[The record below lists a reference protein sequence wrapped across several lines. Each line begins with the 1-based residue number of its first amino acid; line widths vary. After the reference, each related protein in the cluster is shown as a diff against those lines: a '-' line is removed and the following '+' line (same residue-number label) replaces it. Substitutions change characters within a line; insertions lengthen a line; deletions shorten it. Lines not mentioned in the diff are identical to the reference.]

1 LRLFLL
7 VLLGNLA
14 LTGPAFGQPNS
25 DPKQLPR
32 IIVMTPLGVAV
43 GSTTKLTLRGLRL
56 DRTAEVKCDGPGIV
70 IKVLN
75 KAKVGVPN
83 QQDANKFGD
92 TQVEVEVKIAADF
105 KGNTAQCVVKTPQG
119 DSPPHR
125 LLIDSTPVLAEREPN
140 NSFRQAQPLGL
151 SQTVEGRIGQPM
163 DVDVFRIEGK
173 QGQQLILEIH
183 AARHG
188 SPLDSLLT
196 LYSGTGQVIATN
208 DDIEGSSDSR
218 LEVTLPKTGPYYVSV
233 CDANDQGGPTHIYR
247 LNVRPK

>member
-14 LTGPAFGQPNS
+14 LSCPAVGQPKP

-56 DRTAEVKCDGPGIV
+56 DLAAEVKCDRSGIV
-70 IKVLN
+70 IKVLS

-83 QQDANKFGD
+83 QQDPNKFGD

-105 KGNTAQCVVKTPQG
+105 KGSSAQCVVKTPQG
-119 DSPPHR
+119 ESPPHR
-125 LLIDSTPVLAEREPN
+125 LLIDSTPVLAEKEPN
-140 NSFRQAQPLGL
+140 NSFRQAQPLAL
-151 SQTVEGRIGQPM
+151 SQTVEGCINQPM

-173 QGQQLILEIH
+173 QGRQLVLEVH

-188 SPLDSLLT
+188 SALDSLLT
-196 LYSGTGQVIATN
+196 LYSGAGQVIATS

-218 LEVTLPKTGPYYVSV
+218 LEVTLPTTGTYYVSV
-233 CDANDQGGPTHIYR
+233 TDANDQGGPTHVYR
-247 LNVRPK
+247 LSVRPK